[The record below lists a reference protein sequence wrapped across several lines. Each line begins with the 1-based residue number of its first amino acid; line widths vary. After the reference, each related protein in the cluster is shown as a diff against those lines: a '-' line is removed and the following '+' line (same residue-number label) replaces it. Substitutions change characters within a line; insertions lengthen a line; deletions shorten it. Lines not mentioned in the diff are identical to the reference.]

1 MFDLLD
7 FICIHCVP
15 LNQSYFWTKAFTT
28 QGKRTS
34 LFKLHDVENSFH
46 SCLSLLGFKIKKKK
60 PRYIAVSFP
69 AWKDCFF
76 HQNRIFWEHLFS
88 LATTVTFSWLMWAF
102 CCHYTASCLF
112 IFI

>member
-1 MFDLLD
+1 MFYLLD

-46 SCLSLLGFKIKKKK
+46 SCLSLLGFKIKKKN
-60 PRYIAVSFP
+60 PDMLQFPFQRERIASSI
-69 AWKDCFF
+69 
-76 HQNRIFWEHLFS
+76 RIEFS
-88 LATTVTFSWLMWAF
+88 ESIFSV
-102 CCHYTASCLF
+102 
-112 IFI
+112 